1 MRSDRKQI
9 HVCVFVV
16 LVGLFTPALR
26 AQQRPLRTPDATI
39 LPPGTLRIEAG
50 LDFLQGVDFPL
61 SGLSGDL
68 TGVGVLRLR
77 MAVGRRVEVQLEG
90 IAQNVLQVNRQVPAP
105 VRPQLTGGDSTH
117 DVGDFSLWT
126 KIRMVAENRHP
137 ALAFRFGFEMPNS
150 NQARGIGTNTTN
162 VYASLIAEK
171 HLGRLDL
178 FGQSGLGI
186 LQSPSAQF
194 SQNDVWIYGGAFRLP
209 VLKRLALAGEIAG
222 RHSTRKL
229 TPALF
234 GTESRGQGRLG
245 LVWTFGGFQWDA
257 AAVAGIY
264 RNDPTTGF
272 TFGVSRDVRLFHWK

>member
-1 MRSDRKQI
+1 VRSDRKQI

-126 KIRMVAENRHP
+126 KIRIIAENRHP

-162 VYASLIAEK
+162 VYASLIAENIWADSIS
-171 HLGRLDL
+171 LGRVGLAFCSHRARSFL
-178 FGQSGLGI
+178 RTTSG
-186 LQSPSAQF
+186 SMAVPF
-194 SQNDVWIYGGAFRLP
+194 AFR
-209 VLKRLALAGEIAG
+209 
-222 RHSTRKL
+222 
-229 TPALF
+229 F
-234 GTESRGQGRLG
+234 
-245 LVWTFGGFQWDA
+245 
-257 AAVAGIY
+257 
-264 RNDPTTGF
+264 
-272 TFGVSRDVRLFHWK
+272 